1 MTALPTVDDA
11 VQQRFAGPRYA
22 GAAVAI
28 VLTVIALQHGLD
40 LLEPIPGNIR
50 RILVAQA
57 YLPLFHRQAFL
68 QLFAILPVG
77 LSTAPDIGSGI
88 SRIVQDGRDGCGR
101 RPAPD
106 DLSPAILAR
115 DPEVLLTE
123 ITVDLCLR
131 SLFLKGVV
139 HHGDTPM
146 EFLMRVFPP
155 DTGL

>member
-1 MTALPTVDDA
+1 HGTSFPPGLGFARPLP
-11 VQQRFAGPRYA
+11 RKNCP
-22 GAAVAI
+22 
-28 VLTVIALQHGLD
+28 
-40 LLEPIPGNIR
+40 
-50 RILVAQA
+50 ILVAQA

-115 DPEVLLTE
+115 DPQVLLPE
-123 ITVDLCLR
+123 ITDDLCRR
-131 SLFLKGVV
+131 SLFLKAVV